1 MHELIILLKDVL
13 FFTVQNLCII
23 NNKKLF
29 LSAAGG
35 DLRRYLDGLANA
47 ENMVKYVEQ
56 HPFGQ
61 QRITEKSEFWDFYLK
76 VINSLSVCQSE
87 K

>member
-1 MHELIILLKDVL
+1 MYFFSLSRTYTLLI
-13 FFTVQNLCII
+13 
-23 NNKKLF
+23 NKNI

-61 QRITEKSEFWDFYLK
+61 QRITEKSELWDFYLK

>member
-1 MHELIILLKDVL
+1 
-13 FFTVQNLCII
+13 
-23 NNKKLF
+23 
-29 LSAAGG
+29 LSAAEG

-47 ENMVKYVEQ
+47 ENMVKYTEE

-61 QRITEKSEFWDFYLK
+61 ERITEKSEFWDFYLK
-76 VINSLSVCQSE
+76 VLNSLSVCEPE

>member
-1 MHELIILLKDVL
+1 MYFFSLSRTYTLLI
-13 FFTVQNLCII
+13 
-23 NNKKLF
+23 KKNI

-61 QRITEKSEFWDFYLK
+61 QRITEKSELWDFYLK